1 MISQLFYVVLLT
13 FSASTSFK
21 WNTSFVRRKYSLLKN
36 TNNEN
41 DNSFYLDIEQIFK
54 NLNMTIPKPI
64 EDESQIID
72 DSFEGYLKMHFEKI
86 KNENN
91 FINFETFYTWRKT
104 IGTLLTEQEVRFIYD
119 LIVDNDKCDII
130 NFINVNNEIDENDGA
145 DI

>member
-1 MISQLFYVVLLT
+1 
-13 FSASTSFK
+13 
-21 WNTSFVRRKYSLLKN
+21 
-36 TNNEN
+36 
-41 DNSFYLDIEQIFK
+41 
-54 NLNMTIPKPI
+54 MTIPKPI

-119 LIVDNDKCDII
+119 LIVDNDECDII